1 MPLLIWEKKLQES
14 VKRTLRFGWS
24 VRNKRGKVLVQRFY
38 PDINK
43 KFSVVLPIACE
54 PNEEL
59 NVLNSLQE
67 INEVMNKSWVS
78 LKEAV
83 TILFN
88 NDDSTKV
95 NKNVNWS
102 GLVDLFKESIEIFE
116 STWKGNYGTTLQRL
130 ISVMQGDYPPA
141 SGK

>member
-14 VKRTLRFGWS
+14 VKRTLRFAWS
-24 VRNKRGKVLVQRFY
+24 VRKKRGKVLVQRFY

-43 KFSVVLPIACE
+43 KFSVVLSIAWE

-67 INEVMNKSWVS
+67 INEVMNKSGVS
-78 LKEAV
+78 LKETA

-88 NDDSTKV
+88 NDDSK
-95 NKNVNWS
+95 
-102 GLVDLFKESIEIFE
+102 
-116 STWKGNYGTTLQRL
+116 
-130 ISVMQGDYPPA
+130 
-141 SGK
+141 

>member
-43 KFSVVLPIACE
+43 KFSVVLPIAWE
-54 PNEEL
+54 PNEDL

-67 INEVMNKSWVS
+67 INEVMNR
-78 LKEAV
+78 
-83 TILFN
+83 
-88 NDDSTKV
+88 
-95 NKNVNWS
+95 
-102 GLVDLFKESIEIFE
+102 LVDHNIFVF
-116 STWKGNYGTTLQRL
+116 NYYLLL
-130 ISVMQGDYPPA
+130 IIDLIILN
-141 SGK
+141 

>member
-43 KFSVVLPIACE
+43 KFSVVLPIAWE
-54 PNEEL
+54 PNEDL

-67 INEVMNKSWVS
+67 INEVMNKLGVS
-78 LKEAV
+78 FKEAA
-83 TILFN
+83 TILFQKN
-88 NDDSTKV
+88 NSIRV

-102 GLVDLFKESIEIFE
+102 ELVDLFKESIEISE
-116 STWKGNYGTTLQRL
+116 STWKGNCGPTLQR
-130 ISVMQGDYPPA
+130 IINFMQGDYPPR
-141 SGK
+141 